1 MAAARR
7 CEEYPELLVRWLET
21 VMSGVGARHVGADG
35 ERRTATRVTL
45 ARMAVA
51 IALLPLLVAGCG
63 TTSERLASEQLL
75 VSDAVDRAVAQ
86 IDFRVLAGR
95 KVYVDN
101 SFVQHVKS
109 IGFVNA
115 EYVISSIRQHL
126 IASGCLLQPKA
137 DTAEFVVEVRVGS
150 LGTDS
155 HEVLYGIPATN
166 ATTVASSLIPSLPA
180 LPPIPEIAVL
190 KRNSQLGVAKLA
202 VFAYERETGR
212 PVWISGIMQGRS
224 TAKDTWLMG
233 AGPFQSGTIYR
244 NALLF
249 AGSPVPWISRD
260 ADPYASVPA
269 PAPYFEEHVFFDP
282 ARGGA
287 PDRIAAGPQD
297 RADGRLSPAS
307 TAEADAAGATRE
319 QKPGAAR
326 DSADAGRPANESG
339 LPPAFPPVPPA
350 DR

>member
-1 MAAARR
+1 MALNVLERWMRKLACAAAAA
-7 CEEYPELLVRWLET
+7 LAV
-21 VMSGVGARHVGADG
+21 VMV
-35 ERRTATRVTL
+35 
-45 ARMAVA
+45 
-51 IALLPLLVAGCG
+51 GCG
-63 TTSERLASEQLL
+63 TTSERAASQQLL

-86 IDFRVLAGR
+86 IDFHVLAGR

-101 SFVQHVKS
+101 SYVQHVKS

-137 DTAEFVVEVRVGS
+137 ETADFVVEVRVGS

-155 HEVLYGIPATN
+155 HEVLYGVPATN

-202 VFAYERETGR
+202 VFAYERESGR
-212 PVWISGIMQGRS
+212 PVWISGIAQGRS
-224 TAKDTWLMG
+224 TAKDTWVMG

-244 NALLF
+244 DALLF
-249 AGSPVPWISRD
+249 AGAPVPWVGENV
-260 ADPYASVPA
+260 DPYAAVPT

-282 ARGGA
+282 ARGESV
-287 PDRIAAGPQD
+287 DRIAAGE
-297 RADGRLSPAS
+297 RES
-307 TAEADAAGATRE
+307 AAGSRPADSPGDASAAGETGDASAGTGG
-319 QKPGAAR
+319 GAADTGGGD
-326 DSADAGRPANESG
+326 DSGLRPAIP
-339 LPPAFPPVPPA
+339 LVPPPAE
-350 DR
+350 R

>member
-1 MAAARR
+1 MDGPMMKTASLKLLRRCLRSVRHATAAA
-7 CEEYPELLVRWLET
+7 
-21 VMSGVGARHVGADG
+21 
-35 ERRTATRVTL
+35 TAVL
-45 ARMAVA
+45 AVV
-51 IALLPLLVAGCG
+51 VAGCG
-63 TTSERLASEQLL
+63 TTSERVASQQLL

-137 DTAEFVVEVRVGS
+137 DTAEFVVEVRVGG

-202 VFAYERETGR
+202 VFAYERESGR
-212 PVWISGIMQGRS
+212 PVWISGISQGRS
-224 TAKDTWLMG
+224 TAKDMWVMG

-244 NALLF
+244 DALLF
-249 AGSPVPWISRD
+249 AGSPVPWVGD
-260 ADPYASVPA
+260 NVDPYDSVPT
-269 PAPYFEEHVFFDP
+269 PAPYFEEHVFLAPERDDD
-282 ARGGA
+282 
-287 PDRIAAGPQD
+287 PDRIAAGERERTGRGLTPASGTEGEERRGD
-297 RADGRLSPAS
+297 ARKEADGAPGVPA
-307 TAEADAAGATRE
+307 DVQGGGGA
-319 QKPGAAR
+319 
-326 DSADAGRPANESG
+326 SG
-339 LPPAFPPVPPA
+339 LRPPIPPVPPA
-350 DR
+350 SEP